1 MARDSSFL
9 KLHLCSESEDD
20 CTPRAASHI
29 RVILDHRL
37 EKEHR
42 QNVQQSVEL
51 NALLRLK
58 RRHAG
63 LKKLR
68 AQIIAYI
75 AERHGVVK
83 VHWQRL
89 VEAKSRGEQCVVAV
103 DVRRA
108 PI

>member
-1 MARDSSFL
+1 MQISHSFL

-20 CTPRAASHI
+20 CTPRAASHVL
-29 RVILDHRL
+29 VILDHRL

-42 QNVQQSVEL
+42 QNVKQRVEL
-51 NALLRLK
+51 NGLLGLK

-68 AQIIAYI
+68 AQIVSYI

-83 VHWQRL
+83 VRRQPL
-89 VEAKSRGEQCVVAV
+89 VEAQL
-103 DVRRA
+103 
-108 PI
+108 P